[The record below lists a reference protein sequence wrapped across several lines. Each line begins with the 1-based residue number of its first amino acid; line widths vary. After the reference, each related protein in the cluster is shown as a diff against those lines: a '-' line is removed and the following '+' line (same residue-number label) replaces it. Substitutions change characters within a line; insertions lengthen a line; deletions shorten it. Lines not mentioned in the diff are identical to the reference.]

1 MTDPSIRVRACGA
14 LAARV
19 ALVAT
24 AVALAAAAAAQA
36 QGSASLSQT
45 RFAALDAMYTAF
57 VAFEE
62 SPTPAATADA
72 RRVCGALDRGDRL
85 LAVTRR
91 VCLASLTT
99 LPAAEAYG
107 ACDTRSGCRR
117 AARRLRIAFTELLVR
132 TRASNRIVAAEVAPG
147 ACRTELT
154 AHRALLRAMEKLRD
168 GLRLLERG
176 LRSGSSAT
184 IGRAESRILAAS
196 LVLAQQPSAA
206 QAHETFRGAC
216 APSG

>member
-1 MTDPSIRVRACGA
+1 MTDPSIRMRACGA
-14 LAARV
+14 LAARA

-24 AVALAAAAAAQA
+24 VVALAAAAAVQA
-36 QGSASLSQT
+36 QPSASLSPA
-45 RFAALDAMYTAF
+45 RYAAFDAMYTAIA
-57 VAFEE
+57 AFEE
-62 SPTPAATADA
+62 SPTPAATADV
-72 RRVCGALDRGDRL
+72 RRVCNALDRGDRL

-91 VCLASLTT
+91 LCLASLKIF
-99 LPAAEAYG
+99 PAAEAYG
-107 ACDTRSGCRR
+107 ACDTRTGCRR
-117 AARRLRIAFTELLVR
+117 AARRLRIAFTEMFVR

-154 AHRALLRAMEKLRD
+154 ADRALLRAIEKLRD

-176 LRSGSSAT
+176 LRTGSSAT
-184 IGRAESRILAAS
+184 VQRAEGRIADAS

-216 APSG
+216 APPG